1 MARYIFSRLVQAVFT
16 MWIVVTLVFA
26 LIRLAGSPV
35 DILAGE
41 FASPEQVEALK
52 QRFGLDKPLHV
63 QYAMYLQGI
72 LRGDFGQSV
81 TTREPAMKEVLQRAW
96 ASVQLGAVA
105 MVFTLAMALPIG
117 VYAAVYRGRRVDRIA
132 RAFGILGQAVPPFW
146 LGILLIWL
154 FAGQL
159 RWLPAAG
166 KSGPESFIMPVIVVS
181 WYAVAGIMRLTRSSM
196 LDVLDSEYIKLAR
209 IKGVPER
216 AVIWKHGLKNASIP
230 VITYGALIFV
240 GLFMVGSVVAETIF
254 TWPGVGRLVILQ
266 AVRFRDFPVVQAVV
280 IFICFLYVIVN
291 LLVDIVYSY
300 LDPRIRRA

>member
-1 MARYIFSRLVQAVFT
+1 MGRYILGRLVQALFT

-26 LIRLAGSPV
+26 LIRLAGSPI

-41 FASPEQVEALK
+41 LATPEQIEALK
-52 QRFGLDKPLHV
+52 QRFGLDKPLLV
-63 QYAMYLQGI
+63 QYGVYVLGI
-72 LRGDFGQSV
+72 LHGDFGESV
-81 TTREPAMKEVLQRAW
+81 ITRKPAMAEILQRAG
-96 ASVQLGAVA
+96 ASIQLGAVA
-105 MVFTLAMALPIG
+105 MVFTLALALPIG
-117 VYAAVYRGRRVDRIA
+117 VYAAVYRGRRLDKLA

-166 KSGPESFIMPVIVVS
+166 KSGPESFVMPVIVIS

-216 AVIWKHGLKNASIP
+216 TVIWKHGLKNASIP
-230 VITYGALIFV
+230 VFTYGALIFV
-240 GLFMVGSVVAETIF
+240 GLFLVGSVVAETIF
-254 TWPGVGRLVILQ
+254 TWPGVGRLIILQ
-266 AVRFRDFPVVQAVV
+266 SVRHRDFPVVQAAV
-280 IFICFLYVIVN
+280 IFICFLYVTVN
-291 LLVDIVYSY
+291 LLVDILYSY
-300 LDPRIRRA
+300 LDPRIRRP